1 MCEGLCRSDE
11 KTGPSTCCI
20 LEPAVTKGREVAGGA
35 FILGTLGSDLTV
47 SQAPR
52 TLYVSK
58 IRELVG
64 SRHKDWFLKMG
75 LAGAGLE
82 ELALSR
88 AAEYPAVHQ
97 ECRGGWG
104 GGWRGMSLDMASTQH
119 HR

>member
-1 MCEGLCRSDE
+1 M
-11 KTGPSTCCI
+11 
-20 LEPAVTKGREVAGGA
+20 AGGA

-52 TLYVSK
+52 TMYVSK

-64 SRHKDWFLKMG
+64 SRHKDWFLKMD

-97 ECRGGWG
+97 ECRRGGGSG
-104 GGWRGMSLDMASTQH
+104 GGWRGTSLGMASTQH

>member
-1 MCEGLCRSDE
+1 M
-11 KTGPSTCCI
+11 
-20 LEPAVTKGREVAGGA
+20 EPAVAKGREVAGGA

-64 SRHKDWFLKMG
+64 SRHKDWFLKMD

-82 ELALSR
+82 ELALCR

-97 ECRGGWG
+97 ECRRGKAGGLEG
-104 GGWRGMSLDMASTQH
+104 DVSGYGQYPAS
-119 HR
+119 